1 MSFLGNKLRRLMNQK
16 KWGFIMFSSWIEI
29 VVLVIALSID
39 AFVASF
45 VYGSNKVRIPLV
57 SAWIITMLSTGI
69 LILFLVMGNI
79 VGAFSHFVFTW
90 NHKIS
95 RYFVKIVDS
104 MPKRKTKK
112 MGIFNFWTAIYFNCL
127 C

>member
-45 VYGSNKVRIPLV
+45 VYGSNTERIPLV
-57 SAWIITMLSTGI
+57 SAWIITM
-69 LILFLVMGNI
+69 F
-79 VGAFSHFVFTW
+79 
-90 NHKIS
+90 
-95 RYFVKIVDS
+95 
-104 MPKRKTKK
+104 
-112 MGIFNFWTAIYFNCL
+112 
-127 C
+127 